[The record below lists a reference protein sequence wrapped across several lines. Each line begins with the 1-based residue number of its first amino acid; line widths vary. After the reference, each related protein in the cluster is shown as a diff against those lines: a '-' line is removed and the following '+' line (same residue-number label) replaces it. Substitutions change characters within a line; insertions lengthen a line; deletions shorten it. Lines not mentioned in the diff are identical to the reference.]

1 MSELTPLDT
10 AHAAM
15 EVAPDDDATRLA
27 FYERLGDGE
36 LFLLLEAEAEGE
48 TITPQTF
55 DIGTGEIVLVFDR
68 QERLTA
74 FTGKA
79 TPYAA
84 LSGRVIAQLLA
95 GQGLG
100 LGLNLEVAPSSF
112 LMDADGV
119 TWLAETLGHAPN
131 EVEAKIEEVSAP
143 IGLPETLITAID
155 TKLATATGLALCAYL
170 VGVKYN
176 GGSNGHLLGF
186 VGAFPDAEGALA
198 QAAGE
203 ALTFSGIEAGAMDV
217 GFFDANDPIT
227 PRLARV
233 GLRFDLPQPADVQQ
247 VEFQAPG
254 SDPAKPPMLN

>member
-1 MSELTPLDT
+1 MSEVTLLDA

-15 EVAPDDDATRLA
+15 EAAPADDAARLA

-55 DIGTGEIVLVFDR
+55 DIGSGEIVLVFDR

-74 FTGKA
+74 FTGEA

-119 TWLAETLGHAPN
+119 RWLAQTLGQAPD
-131 EVEAKIEEVSAP
+131 EVEAKIDEVSAP
-143 IGLPETLITAID
+143 LGLPETLITAID
-155 TKLATATGLALCAYL
+155 TKLATATGLALSAYL
-170 VGVKYN
+170 VGVKYS
-176 GGSNGHLLGF
+176 GGANGHMLGF
-186 VGAFPDAEGALA
+186 VGALPDAQGALA
-198 QAAGE
+198 QAASE

-247 VEFQAPG
+247 LQFPAPG
-254 SDPAKPPMLN
+254 SDPEKPPVLK